1 MAAVLLA
8 LLCAAIYAGSGAS
21 EWVGADYPEIVENAG
36 MRWREISLAHVRDA
50 FARPHPVVQL
60 SYGLNYR
67 LGRLDVHRYHAVN
80 IALHVANAL
89 LVFGLGRALFRRA
102 GASAR
107 IGLSDEA
114 APWAALAGA
123 ALFAAHPLQ
132 VEAVTW
138 IAQRGSLLAALGSLG
153 ATLCYLRA
161 RDSEP
166 PARAVWWA
174 ATGVCWLFALGSRE
188 VAVVLPVAIGLCEWL
203 VGGDP
208 TRAFPRRLSIAIG
221 LCVAAAV
228 LWMTVRN
235 ASALALYESLVV
247 FPAPA
252 RLSLVHDLGGSPL
265 ALGAAVAWQVL
276 LLGTAAAGAR
286 RYRVFCFALLWFFC
300 VHAGEAAFAAPPLAA
315 EHRNYFALIG
325 PALGAAFAL
334 FAALRHRL
342 GLATALAVLAVA
354 AFGAVTH
361 ERTEQ
366 WRSAEA
372 LWDDAID
379 KSPGDATARL
389 ERGALREALGRA
401 SEALADFDEAVRL
414 APASARA
421 RARLAASLAG
431 LRREGEALPHAREA
445 VALDPES
452 AAAHAAL
459 GRTLA
464 LLGELEPAAAAFA
477 RALELGSEPGLER
490 SLGDTLVRLGRFEE
504 SLPHYHAA
512 IARDPG
518 DDDARTGAGAALV
531 ELARAREALGYLEPA
546 VESQPNPRYLA
557 HFADALWQLGD
568 AGGAL
573 DAVAMAVR
581 VGPSWP
587 GATSRLTWM
596 LALCPDAERR
606 DPARALRI
614 ADVALAHAGSP
625 DPALLDARAA
635 ALAAAGR
642 FADARADAERAADL
656 AREAGDAALA
666 ASIAAHAES
675 YARRVPWPDP
685 PRPFEASR

>member
-8 LLCAAIYAGSGAS
+8 LLCAALYASSGAS
-21 EWVGADYPEIVENAG
+21 EFVGADYPEIVENAG
-36 MRWREISLAHVRDA
+36 LRWRELSLAHVKSA
-50 FARPHPVVQL
+50 LANAHPIVQL

-67 LGRLDVHRYHAVN
+67 LGRLDVHGYHAVN
-80 IALHVANAL
+80 TALHLANAL

-102 GASAR
+102 S
-107 IGLSDEA
+107 GLSHEA
-114 APWAALAGA
+114 GPWAALAGA

-153 ATLCYLRA
+153 STLCYLHA
-161 RDSEP
+161 LDSRQ

-174 ATGVCWLFALGSRE
+174 ATGACWLFALGSHE
-188 VAVVLPVAIGLCEWL
+188 AAVALPFAIGLCEWL
-203 VGGDP
+203 VGGNL
-208 TRAFPRRLSIAIG
+208 TRALPRRLSVALG
-221 LCVAAAV
+221 LCLAAAL

-235 ASALALYESLVV
+235 AAALALYESLVV

-252 RLSLVHDLGGSPL
+252 RLSLVHDLDGSPL
-265 ALGAAVAWQVL
+265 ALGAAVALQVL
-276 LLGTAAAGAR
+276 LLAAAAASAR
-286 RYRVFCFALLWFFC
+286 RYRVFSFALLWFLG
-300 VHAGEAAFAAPPLAA
+300 VHAGEAAFGSPPLAA
-315 EHRNYFALIG
+315 EHRNYFALVG

-334 FAALRHRL
+334 FAALPHRL

-354 AFGAVTH
+354 ALGAGT
-361 ERTEQ
+361 RARNEQ

-372 LWDDAID
+372 LWDDAVG
-379 KSPGDATARL
+379 KSPRDATARL
-389 ERGALREALGRA
+389 ERGALSEVRGRA
-401 SEALADFDEAVRL
+401 SEALADFAEAVRL
-414 APASARA
+414 APDSARA

-431 LRREGEALPHAREA
+431 LGREREALPHAREA
-445 VALDPES
+445 VKLDPES
-452 AAAHAAL
+452 ASARAAL

-464 LLGELEPAAAAFA
+464 SLGELEPAAAAFA
-477 RALELGSEPGLER
+477 RALGGEPGLER

-504 SLPHYHAA
+504 SLPHYRAA

-531 ELARAREALGYLEPA
+531 ELGRAREGLAYLEPA

-573 DAVAMAVR
+573 DAAAMAVR

-587 GATSRLTWM
+587 GATSRLAWM

-606 DPARALRI
+606 DPARALRV
-614 ADVALAHAGSP
+614 ADAALAQAGSP

-656 AREAGDAALA
+656 ARAAGDSALA
-666 ASIAAHAES
+666 TSIAAHAES
-675 YARRVPWPDP
+675 YSRRKPWPDP
-685 PRPFEASR
+685 PRPFEPSQ